1 MILEMSPARLPR
13 VFRRGST
20 QYGRGQIGLPLRLAR
35 AYIDTVKSKTILLT
49 GGCGFL
55 GQHLTRLLLEAF
67 PVAHIRIIDLAA
79 NPYAYQDFSAEPRVE
94 TRLGLDICNL
104 PSIEDSFQGVDSV
117 VHLASLVSSSLI
129 DKQALERINVL
140 GTRNVLRA
148 ARDHRVNL
156 FLHVSSIAG
165 LGFTDN
171 PHRPADESLQ
181 FNWSIARASNN
192 HYMLSKGRADRE
204 VESYRRGGGA
214 AVIVY
219 PGLLFGPGDY
229 RNSAR
234 IIRAVAR
241 GRGVVS
247 LPGGS
252 NVADVRDVGRGI
264 VATLQRNVRRG
275 SYLLSGWNLSNHE
288 IFSTIATVVGA
299 RAPRI
304 TLPAFLRP
312 LLYRGLLA
320 METVFRR
327 RLAVSASDAD
337 LGFRYRYFDNS
348 RALQGLGWA
357 PLIDFRQTITDA
369 FSWMQSRGI
378 A

>member
-1 MILEMSPARLPR
+1 
-13 VFRRGST
+13 
-20 QYGRGQIGLPLRLAR
+20 GRG
-35 AYIDTVKSKTILLT
+35 YIETVKSKTILLT

-67 PVAHIRIIDLAA
+67 PDAHIRIIDLAA
-79 NPYAYQDFSAEPRVE
+79 NPFAYQDFSVEPRVE

-148 ARDHRVNL
+148 ARHHDVNL
-156 FLHVSSIAG
+156 FLHVSSVAG

-171 PHRPADESLQ
+171 PQRPADESLE
-181 FNWSIARASNN
+181 FDWSIARASNN
-192 HYMLSKGRADRE
+192 HYMLSKSRADRE
-204 VESYRRGGGA
+204 VEAYRRSGGA

-219 PGLLFGPGDY
+219 PAILFGPGDY

-264 VATLQRNVRRG
+264 VAALQRDVRG
-275 SYLLSGWNLSNHE
+275 GNYLLSGWNLSVHE
-288 IFSTIATVVGA
+288 IFSTIASVVGA
-299 RAPRI
+299 RRPRI
-304 TLPAFLRP
+304 TLPTFLRP

-320 METVFRR
+320 TEVVSRR
-327 RLAVSASDAD
+327 RLALSASDAD

-348 RALQGLGWA
+348 KALQSLGWA
-357 PLIDFRQTITDA
+357 PAINFRQTVTDA
-369 FSWMQSRGI
+369 FAWMRSRGI